1 MITLKI
7 LCDCGTK
14 FAFEVDETT
23 PLAGGVIHCP
33 TCGTDAAPK
42 ANTQLPA
49 ANPADPLV
57 PTPPAATRLSV
68 RKPAAESPIE
78 PVPDEAA
85 APAPPA
91 ARGPFVPKRKLS
103 KAEQQIR
110 RNHELARRRQ
120 PYVLVAII
128 LVIGM
133 AGFWGWYRFVGSQPK
148 VVMDVQ
154 YERPERPLAPRLL
167 PDEELL
173 LVRNREVALVNLRS
187 GAKLWEQ
194 SFGSITNFDDSMPI
208 FSEVSSRVERATPE
222 IRLSSNSFWI
232 AWPDRILHLNQ
243 ADGSI
248 LLSLEPPADDP
259 AILIGERLLVL
270 EKTPRPTNRL
280 AFEVFPLAGGEKR
293 LLELTRPTPDAS
305 LALIP
310 DGDSVVALQTR
321 LLERRI
327 VTNKLSTG
335 PQVMTASG
343 IEKSVDQNF
352 DKVLNENL
360 TSGGSLRAAT
370 ELVSQLNRRDA
381 ADAPDE
387 ILEDHSRYEVELKRV
402 QGGGSTWRGEITGRP
417 VYFPLPTVDVVAGV
431 NGFKVIDKGGK
442 LKWEASLSYPLSEEA
457 IESAQVHVPTFW
469 RTRNRGTFDDQTGL
483 QYLFPFVERG
493 NRLYAYDAG
502 VLAAFDLASGEVQ
515 WRVTSVGIRKLVF
528 DHQGALYAA
537 TTLDDPQTLRKP
549 NLNRRDDPT
558 HAILKIE
565 PVTGKVLWQAPHLG
579 TDLFVSGKFLYS
591 QWVGENLLDK
601 AAALSANSD
610 VRASCAIKRI
620 DPRTGEALW
629 RREYKGD
636 PDTVNIRGT
645 QLLIQF
651 PRRIEVLKFFSL

>member
-1 MITLKI
+1 MITLKV
-7 LCDCGTK
+7 LCECGTK
-14 FAFEVDETT
+14 FAFDMDETA
-23 PLAGGVIHCP
+23 PLAEGVIHCP
-33 TCGTDAAPK
+33 TCGADAAPQ

-49 ANPADPLV
+49 ANPAPSLV
-57 PTPPAATRLSV
+57 PTRLSV
-68 RKPAAESPIE
+68 RKPEAESPAQ
-78 PVPDEAA
+78 PVSDETA
-85 APAPPA
+85 APAEPVT
-91 ARGPFVPKRKLS
+91 RGPFVPKRKLS

-120 PYVLVAII
+120 PYVLVALI
-128 LVIGM
+128 LLIGVV
-133 AGFWGWYRFVGSQPK
+133 GFWGWYRFVGSKPK

-167 PDEELL
+167 PDDELL
-173 LVRNREVALVNLRS
+173 LIRNREVALVDLRT

-194 SFGSITNFDDSMPI
+194 SFGSSTNFDDSLPI

-222 IRLSSNSFWI
+222 VRLNSNSFWI
-232 AWPDRILHLNQ
+232 AWPDRILHLNK
-243 ADGSI
+243 ADGSTR
-248 LLSLEPPADDP
+248 LSLELPDDAP
-259 AILIGERLLVL
+259 TILIGERLLVL
-270 EKTPRPTNRL
+270 EKTPRTTNRL

-293 LLELTRPTPDAS
+293 LLELPPPAPDAE
-305 LALIP
+305 LILVP
-310 DGDSVVALQTR
+310 DGESVVALQTR

-327 VTNKLSTG
+327 VTNTLATS
-335 PQVMTASG
+335 PRVMTASG
-343 IEKSVDQNF
+343 IEQSVAQNF

-370 ELVSQLNRRDA
+370 ELVSQLNQRDA
-381 ADAPDE
+381 AATPDE
-387 ILEDHSRYEVELKRV
+387 ILADHSRYEVELQRV
-402 QGGGSTWRGEITGRP
+402 QGGGSTWRGAITGRP

-431 NGFKVIDKGGK
+431 AGFKVIDKGGK
-442 LKWEASLSYPLSEEA
+442 LKWEAPLSYPLSEA
-457 IESAQVHVPTFW
+457 ALESAQVHVPTFW
-469 RTRNRGTFDDQTGL
+469 RTQNQGTFDDQTGV
-483 QYLFPFVERG
+483 QYRFPFVERG

-502 VLAAFDLASGEVQ
+502 VLAAFDLESGEVQ

-537 TTLDDPQTLRKP
+537 TTLDDPQTLRNP
-549 NLNRRDDPT
+549 NPVRRDDST

-601 AAALSANSD
+601 AAALSANAD
-610 VRASCAIKRI
+610 LQASCAIKRI

-629 RREYKGD
+629 RRDYKGN
-636 PDTVNIRGT
+636 PDTINIRGT

-651 PRRIEVLKFFSL
+651 PRRIELVEFFSL